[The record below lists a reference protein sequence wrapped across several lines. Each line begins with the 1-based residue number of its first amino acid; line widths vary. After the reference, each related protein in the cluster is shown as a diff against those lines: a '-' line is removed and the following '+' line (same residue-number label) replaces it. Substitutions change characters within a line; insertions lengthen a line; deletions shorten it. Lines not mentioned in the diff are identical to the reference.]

1 MMKRTALERSDTH
14 QVYDPAAKRTRFNE
28 AAVTGTPAPATA
40 IPPTMSEKQNLL
52 ALLGCR
58 KEIAAGEFSVKL
70 NNIGFHWE
78 LPIDVTIRIARELK
92 SSAEWKGM
100 ILTSRQGYLSV
111 DAAHSERRFPRLRAD
126 LMKICGSGKVK
137 ANDVRRYLDKLAAG
151 GIYDQLFLT
160 TLSPDTRLAANLA
173 ALCWSENKVYAKDVS
188 KVNEWIIENLKAEKE
203 ARGPEQFEKDVQAL
217 LPLLRPATQRKG
229 QSQKMRTQFSVAQ
242 LKLLTEHKIL
252 NNSLPLLLEICLASL
267 KYDGKLSVYIAD
279 TERAFVDAIIRDCK
293 ITDLLPLAA
302 MGNEDFKNKI
312 YNQLCS
318 MPPEKRKESILDIYL
333 ALEYAFEYDQLSFLK
348 HDKAW
353 DFLTSFIVGCIKQMK
368 ELSFDE
374 KLMRACTK
382 VTGSAYRYT
391 EKLGVAPS
399 NNIDQLDFFRG
410 MKGTGLLN
418 YLESWIKALPPFK
431 ATEVLNELP
440 AYFRPFL
447 LGPMQ

>member
-1 MMKRTALERSDTH
+1 MKRTTFERPDTH
-14 QVYDPAAKRTRFNE
+14 QVYGAAAGRARVNE
-28 AAVTGTPAPATA
+28 ATVTDTPSPTPAV
-40 IPPTMSEKQNLL
+40 PPTMSEKQSLL

-70 NNIGFHWE
+70 NHPGFHWT
-78 LPIDVTIRIARELK
+78 LPLDVTTRFASELK
-92 SSAEWKGM
+92 SAAEWKGM
-100 ILTSRQGYLSV
+100 ILTSRQGYFSV

-126 LMKICGSGKVK
+126 LMKISGSGKVE
-137 ANDVRRYLDKLAAG
+137 ANYVCRYLDKLAAG
-151 GIYDQLFLT
+151 GIYDQLLLT

-173 ALCWSENKVYAKDVS
+173 VLCWSDNKVYGQDVS
-188 KVNEWIIENLKAEKE
+188 KDHEWIIENLKAEKE
-203 ARGPEQFEKDVQAL
+203 ARGPERFEKDVQAL

-229 QSQKMRTQFSVAQ
+229 QSQKMRTQFTVTQ
-242 LKLLTEHKIL
+242 LKLLVEHKIL
-252 NNSLPLLLEICLASL
+252 NNSLPLLLEIYLAGL
-267 KYDGKLSVYIAD
+267 KYDGRPSIR
-279 TERAFVDAIIRDCK
+279 TFREEMGFVNDIIRDVK

-302 MGNEDFKNKI
+302 MGSEEFTNEIF
-312 YNQLCS
+312 NQLRA

-348 HDKAW
+348 HNEAW
-353 DFLTSFIVGCIKQMK
+353 NLLTSFIVGCIKQMK

-399 NNIDQLDFFRG
+399 NNLNQQAFF
-410 MKGTGLLN
+410 LLKN
-418 YLESWIKALPPFK
+418 GAELCRHLQGWIETLPPFE

-440 AYFRPFL
+440 AYYRDFL
-447 LGPMQ
+447 RGPMQ

>member
-1 MMKRTALERSDTH
+1 
-14 QVYDPAAKRTRFNE
+14 
-28 AAVTGTPAPATA
+28 
-40 IPPTMSEKQNLL
+40 MSEKQNLL

-92 SSAEWKGM
+92 STAEWKGM

-126 LMKICGSGKVK
+126 LMEICGRGKVE

-173 ALCWSENKVYAKDVS
+173 VLCWSGNKVYAKDVS
-188 KVNEWIIENLKAEKE
+188 KVNEWIIKNLKAEKE
-203 ARGPEQFEKDVQAL
+203 ARGPEKFEKDVQAL
-217 LPLLRPATQRKG
+217 LPRLRPATQRKG
-229 QSQKMRTQFSVAQ
+229 ESLKMRTQFGVAQ

-267 KYDGKLSVYIAD
+267 KYDGEPSAHTTRKES
-279 TERAFVDAIIRDCK
+279 AFFDDIIRDFK

-302 MGNEDFKNKI
+302 MGNEEFKIEIFNR
-312 YNQLCS
+312 LCA

-348 HDKAW
+348 HDEAW

-399 NNIDQLDFFRG
+399 NNIDEQDFFSPMRG
-410 MKGTGLLN
+410 AKLLN
-418 YLESWIKALPPFK
+418 HLESWIKTLPPFE

-447 LGPMQ
+447 LDPMQ